1 MKNHIVKIKVVAI
14 LCVISTVLAGC
25 GMLKR
30 QMTGGKEGEG
40 KDLDGKDRDGNDMTA
55 SYYQITQE
63 EAGKMME
70 RNDGHVIIDVRRQEE
85 YDEGHI
91 SGAICIPN
99 ESIADTQPEELPD
112 FEQCILVYCRSGRRS
127 KEAAKKLADIGYTNI
142 YEFGGIIDWMG
153 EIVTGEIMTET
164 EPVSEPEVTTLSFE
178 SFDGGGPAFDVYIDD
193 NEIVSYER
201 KVRYRNADHAK
212 MTGSGYTVTFSFTGI
227 KPGET
232 KMLIEERSPI
242 ADNLDRKYNVVVDE
256 ELHVSIEELSVVDI
270 YDQPEE
276 LQE

>member
-1 MKNHIVKIKVVAI
+1 MK
-14 LCVISTVLAGC
+14 VI
-25 GMLKR
+25 
-30 QMTGGKEGEG
+30 
-40 KDLDGKDRDGNDMTA
+40 
-55 SYYQITQE
+55 
-63 EAGKMME
+63 
-70 RNDGHVIIDVRRQEE
+70 H
-85 YDEGHI
+85 
-91 SGAICIPN
+91 
-99 ESIADTQPEELPD
+99 
-112 FEQCILVYCRSGRRS
+112 
-127 KEAAKKLADIGYTNI
+127 
-142 YEFGGIIDWMG
+142 
-153 EIVTGEIMTET
+153 
-164 EPVSEPEVTTLSFE
+164 FE
-178 SFDGGGPAFDVYIDD
+178 SGDIITTSAQPKDYFTFSGVSDGRAGTIKMIFNGENRTSQD